1 MVKRFGEIY
10 IPDIGDI
17 VWLDFDPQVGREQ
30 AKRRPAICLSPKD
43 YNEKSELAI
52 FCPITSVSKG
62 YPFEVEINIEKIK
75 GVILAD
81 QVRSLDY
88 KERKAQFIQQAPED
102 ILEKVKDYICLLIDY

>member
-1 MVKRFGEIY
+1 MVKKHGDIY

-17 VWLDFDPQVGREQ
+17 VWLDFDPQAGREQ